1 MRWNS
6 YYYLNFYYNYNKVS
20 RTVFIRLVL
29 NNVYMNNF
37 IFINTNNFKCK
48 ECGNTELIKIDN
60 NIICSKCG
68 LVINMPYPYI
78 AGKKVN
84 SRYMK
89 KPIKTKSKGQPAYY
103 KREITEYRHNIP
115 DYKIIFINR
124 KPKLIA
130 Y

>member
-1 MRWNS
+1 
-6 YYYLNFYYNYNKVS
+6 
-20 RTVFIRLVL
+20 
-29 NNVYMNNF
+29 
-37 IFINTNNFKCK
+37 
-48 ECGNTELIKIDN
+48 
-60 NIICSKCG
+60 
-68 LVINMPYPYI
+68 MPYPYI

-130 Y
+130 YWYWNYWKVGKDQESIKNQI